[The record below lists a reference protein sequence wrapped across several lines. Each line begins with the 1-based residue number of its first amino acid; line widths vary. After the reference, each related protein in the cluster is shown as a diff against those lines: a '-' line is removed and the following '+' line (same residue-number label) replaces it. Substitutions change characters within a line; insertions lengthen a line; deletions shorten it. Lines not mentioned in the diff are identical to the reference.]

1 MKLGCGL
8 GAIGLMDAS
17 VTDRSGVA
25 NPAALWAKI
34 PTPGN
39 SVPAPSS
46 CRCWL
51 AFLVVWKKSFDRR
64 TLGERLGNNC

>member
-1 MKLGCGL
+1 MPDELGCGL

-17 VTDRSGVA
+17 VTA

-46 CRCWL
+46 CQCWL

-64 TLGERLGNNC
+64 TLGERLVNNC